1 MEDRKVLRRSP
12 GMASSSAML
21 RRSPRMV
28 SSSANMGQT
37 LPSSSFGGSV
47 KETHLPSLGHGSS
60 MEGKKD
66 LRRSPRMASSSA
78 NMWRPVLSSSTDNS
92 VKETSSPNVG
102 HGSSRVDCKLLRRS
116 PRMVSS
122 SANMGQTMPSSR
134 TDGLVKE
141 ASLPNVG
148 SGSSMEGKKELR
160 RSPRM
165 VSWSANIG
173 QTMAS
178 LSTDVSVEE
187 TSLPNVSC
195 GSSMEGKKELRRS
208 PRMLSRSLN
217 IGQTKPSLST
227 DGSIKE
233 TSLPN
238 VGHGSSMESKKE
250 LRRSPRMLSR
260 SLNIGQTK
268 PSLSTDGSVKETS
281 LPNVGHGSSMESKK
295 ELRRS
300 PRNAS
305 YFENFGQN
313 KLSSSIEHSGTALSL
328 PNLGHVSSMDYKK
341 ALRRSPRI
349 VLCSEKSGKNRRSL
363 STDSSVKVDSS
374 PDSVCEV
381 YQRRVKKQKVGEKVT
396 NEECRLI
403 GAPVDLEEAHNRW
416 PWRYNVEKSGRNSK
430 KNWSMDSDELI
441 LDVRCHYLQADICG
455 HKFNLGDTAYVKGQ
469 KGGPNYIGRILEF
482 FETMDGIQYFNAQWF
497 FRAADTVIQGLAS
510 QHDKK
515 RIFYSDLKNDNLLDC
530 IVSKIK
536 IVQVTPNV
544 NLAKRKSIPPCD
556 FYYDMSYSIPYSTF
570 SNILSASKSSTRKAS
585 RSNEPER
592 TELTLLDLF
601 CGCGGMSTGLSLGAK
616 LSGVNL
622 VTRWALDLNESACQS
637 LKLNHPETEV
647 RNESA
652 EEFFEL
658 LKAWEKLC
666 KQYCPSGVEKAPS
679 RGLQSDGN
687 PKEDSKIPSGEY
699 EVSHFV
705 GIRYGDHIESGKR
718 GLMFKVRWKGYGS
731 SEDTWEPIGSLGKC
745 QERTREFVQEGIKAN
760 ILPLPG
766 DVGIVCGG
774 PPCQGIS
781 GYNRFRNEEA
791 PLDDPKNHQLVVFM
805 DIVNFL
811 QPRYVL
817 MENVLDILK
826 FAGGFLGRYALSR
839 LINMNYQARLGIMA
853 AGCYGLP
860 QFRLRVFLW
869 GAHPHEKLPQYP
881 LPTHD
886 VVLRGVIPC
895 EFEPNTVAYDEDQP
909 RNLKDAVLLGDAI
922 SDLPTVTNFETRDEM
937 PYGKPPQTEFQRY
950 IRATKHEMMGTAPSS
965 VKRSSHKPML
975 YDHRPLL
982 LNEDD
987 HQRVCQIPKRKGAN
1001 FRDLPGVVVGA
1012 DNKVEWDPKIKRVL
1026 LPSGKPLVPDYAMSH
1041 LNGKSSKPF
1050 ARLWWDETVPTVL
1063 TRAPPHN
1070 QAILHPVQDRVLTV
1084 RESGRLQGFPDYY
1097 KLCGSVRDRYMQVG
1111 NAVAVPVAMAL
1122 GYAMGLAYR
1131 GLSSNDPLITLPTDF
1146 PLRRPPSSSSSSE
1159 VE

>member
-570 SNILSASKSSTRKAS
+570 SNILSETSNGNSDSLSSVCTETGCVSDIASKSSTRKAS

-718 GLMFKVRWKGYGS
+718 GLMFK
-731 SEDTWEPIGSLGKC
+731 
-745 QERTREFVQEGIKAN
+745 
-760 ILPLPG
+760 
-766 DVGIVCGG
+766 
-774 PPCQGIS
+774 
-781 GYNRFRNEEA
+781 
-791 PLDDPKNHQLVVFM
+791 
-805 DIVNFL
+805 
-811 QPRYVL
+811 
-817 MENVLDILK
+817 
-826 FAGGFLGRYALSR
+826 
-839 LINMNYQARLGIMA
+839 
-853 AGCYGLP
+853 
-860 QFRLRVFLW
+860 
-869 GAHPHEKLPQYP
+869 
-881 LPTHD
+881 
-886 VVLRGVIPC
+886 
-895 EFEPNTVAYDEDQP
+895 PNTVAYDEDQP